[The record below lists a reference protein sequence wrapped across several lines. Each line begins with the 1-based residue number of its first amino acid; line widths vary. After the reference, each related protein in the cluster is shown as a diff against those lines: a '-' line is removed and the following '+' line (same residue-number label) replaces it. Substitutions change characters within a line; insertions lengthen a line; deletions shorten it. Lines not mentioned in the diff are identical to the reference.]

1 MTYGVDYDGSEYR
14 ARDGRAVLGILD
26 TTDHLMMV
34 ILIKPAED

>member
-26 TTDHLMMV
+26 AADHLMMV
-34 ILIKPAED
+34 LLVEPAED